1 MPAGVAVGGAAPL
14 YGSAGP
20 PGFDAESAG
29 TLLLAASV
37 AYLVNFT
44 NPAAENSLLMF
55 LFFRARRRLRQF
67 PSNKGPY
74 LIVLVYRVVYVSCTK
89 YSLSDYSPNSTCLV
103 TSRFDTFTCRAHA
116 FWLCRAC
123 RIARLDTLDTM
134 SSTGVTHNLVCCVIS
149 IKL

>member
-74 LIVLVYRVVYVSCTK
+74 LFVLVYRVVYVSCTK

-103 TSRFDTFTCRAHA
+103 TSRFDTFTCRA
-116 FWLCRAC
+116 CRT
-123 RIARLDTLDTM
+123 ARLDTLDTM